1 MPKGSQNQGEL
12 RGSDKNILSQNSLA
26 QPANPWFALRGT
38 KRLFLTISFFPPS
51 SIKSIAGSRSF
62 EKSSSHSLDF
72 PGSCCSLWM
81 GCGMWKSHLWESK
94 ADTSREGGE
103 VGLILKSG
111 KFGREGT
118 LKNIPWHSPAC
129 SKPHPTSYS
138 PYFLPFLCSA
148 PAQWS
153 PELVFNP
160 QFGASWRSDL
170 IAVNSMSFISEWW
183 NSDYVQKLHLVLG
196 KHWISDCLK
205 ITVCFHIPKMFFLRE
220 WLAVPGWDGVASGI
234 LAGMRW
240 IK

>member
-26 QPANPWFALRGT
+26 QPANLWFALRGT
-38 KRLFLTISFFPPS
+38 KWLFLTISFFPPS

-118 LKNIPWHSPAC
+118 LKNIPWAHAPSPIQPLLLLIFCLSFAQPLL
-129 SKPHPTSYS
+129 SEVQNW
-138 PYFLPFLCSA
+138 FLIHNLV
-148 PAQWS
+148 PA
-153 PELVFNP
+153 EGL
-160 QFGASWRSDL
+160 
-170 IAVNSMSFISEWW
+170 
-183 NSDYVQKLHLVLG
+183 
-196 KHWISDCLK
+196 
-205 ITVCFHIPKMFFLRE
+205 T
-220 WLAVPGWDGVASGI
+220 
-234 LAGMRW
+234 
-240 IK
+240 